1 MQPLRLEYI
10 ESLKAI
16 VERVDSEFVKIKGE
30 KFFALNFLDPDYSD
44 HWIHNGFVFN
54 ANLEDQIS
62 L

>member
-1 MQPLRLEYI
+1 LEYI

-16 VERVDSEFVKIKGE
+16 AERVDSEFVKIKGK